1 MENIMNTQTIPPGFA
16 LNAQGH
22 LVPEHQIREHDKL
35 RDDVARSLAMEA
47 EELHDRIKAFKDKAL
62 ADIADMVAIAADK
75 YQVKIGGKK
84 GNVSLCTYDGQYK
97 VTRTYAER
105 IAFTEELEAARELI
119 NDCIVRW
126 SEGANANIKVLVDR
140 AFRTNGQGQ
149 IKTAAVLE
157 LLRLDIQDDG
167 WKRAMEALKDSIQ
180 SVGATAY
187 VRVYKRV
194 GTSDQYRPLA
204 LDIAAL

>member
-1 MENIMNTQTIPPGFA
+1 MNTDTIPEGYA
-16 LNAQGH
+16 RNSAGH
-22 LVPEHQIREHDKL
+22 LVPTEQIREHDKL

-47 EELHDRIKAFKDKAL
+47 EELHDRIAAFKERAL

-84 GNVSLCTYDGQYK
+84 GNVSLCTYDGEYK

-119 NDCIVRW
+119 NQCIVGW
-126 SEGANANIKVLVDR
+126 SEGANANIRVLVDQ
-140 AFRTNGQGQ
+140 AFLTNGHGQ
-149 IKTAAVLE
+149 IKTSEVLNLMRYE
-157 LLRLDIQDDG
+157 IADEG
-167 WKRAMEALKDSIQ
+167 WKRAMEAIKDSIH
-180 SVGATAY
+180 SVGATVY